1 MLKHLR
7 PLSYFLFVLYVLC
20 IWTRHEPQKS
30 ILFLWRISKVPRQV
44 ANSDCRSM
52 MSYFS
57 NHHTGTL
64 VEHGYDTLQKDKDF
78 LDAKASAFAFLFSL
92 CPLRPLYLDTT

>member
-1 MLKHLR
+1 MLKPLR

-30 ILFLWRISKVPRQV
+30 KLFLWRISKVPRQV

-64 VEHGYDTLQKDKDF
+64 VEHCYDTKQKDKDF
-78 LDAKASAFAFLFSL
+78 LDAKASASAFLFSL